1 MPTPFYRMH
10 IYRKYAHPPGRWG
23 GVKMPCFSGKTA
35 ENVMGVYGFDCA
47 AIFLDWSAHIFRG
60 WQRVCWCTNKALN
73 QASPTKEFWENC
85 PQKKDGHIYSKNE
98 GWACLRKLLYMLS
111 LSFCGCGYHFH
122 PDHHQF
128 NGSGRKVGNKKLC
141 TSRLIIDCG
150 LFPEGARRPRIL
162 HLQRQISSS
171 SSLLV
176 YILLLPN
183 LGLCYHLSHRR

>member
-1 MPTPFYRMH
+1 M
-10 IYRKYAHPPGRWG
+10 
-23 GVKMPCFSGKTA
+23 
-35 ENVMGVYGFDCA
+35 
-47 AIFLDWSAHIFRG
+47 
-60 WQRVCWCTNKALN
+60 
-73 QASPTKEFWENC
+73 
-85 PQKKDGHIYSKNE
+85 
-98 GWACLRKLLYMLS
+98 YMLS

-176 YILLLPN
+176 YILLLPILVSVIISLIGYKEQTSISSLKVVPKTSPKFVPSMYDQWGRLLFVCAN
-183 LGLCYHLSHRR
+183 FFTQQSMMTS

>member
-1 MPTPFYRMH
+1 M
-10 IYRKYAHPPGRWG
+10 
-23 GVKMPCFSGKTA
+23 
-35 ENVMGVYGFDCA
+35 
-47 AIFLDWSAHIFRG
+47 
-60 WQRVCWCTNKALN
+60 
-73 QASPTKEFWENC
+73 
-85 PQKKDGHIYSKNE
+85 
-98 GWACLRKLLYMLS
+98 YMLS

-162 HLQRQISSS
+162 HLQRQKSS

-176 YILLLPN
+176 YIVATQSWSLLSSLSSEIKNKPPSRPSK
-183 LGLCYHLSHRR
+183 LSPKLLQSSSPLCTINGELFYLFVQISSHNSPWWLLSTQASLVVITV

>member
-1 MPTPFYRMH
+1 MLTFFGGLQPGISYQR
-10 IYRKYAHPPGRWG
+10 ILRKLP
-23 GVKMPCFSGKTA
+23 S
-35 ENVMGVYGFDCA
+35 
-47 AIFLDWSAHIFRG
+47 
-60 WQRVCWCTNKALN
+60 
-73 QASPTKEFWENC
+73 
-85 PQKKDGHIYSKNE
+85 KKGGHIYGKNE
-98 GWACLRKLLYMLS
+98 GWAYLRKLLYMLS

-176 YILLLPN
+176 YILLLPILVSVIISLIGYKEQTSISSLKVVPKTSPKFVPIMYDQWGTLLFVCAN
-183 LGLCYHLSHRR
+183 FFTQQSMMTS